1 LCRNQQQEG
10 KEKIMTYRKLV
21 KEIQRR
27 APRLRGRGA
36 GLVEA
41 CEFADMVRFDGVTE
55 EEMFAELTIQMD
67 DPTPTAR
74 GN

>member
-1 LCRNQQQEG
+1 M
-10 KEKIMTYRKLV
+10 KAKAYKKLV
-21 KEIQRR
+21 KQIQKR

-41 CEFADMVRFDGVTE
+41 CEFADMVQFDGVTVD
-55 EEMFAELTIQMD
+55 EMFVELNMQMTD
-67 DPTPTAR
+67 ATLTAR

>member
-1 LCRNQQQEG
+1 MKVRAY
-10 KEKIMTYRKLV
+10 KRLV
-21 KEIQRR
+21 KQIQRR

-41 CEFADMVRFDGVTE
+41 CEFADMVYFDKVGVDD
-55 EEMFAELTIQMD
+55 MWAELEMQMSD
-67 DPTPTAR
+67 SAVTAR